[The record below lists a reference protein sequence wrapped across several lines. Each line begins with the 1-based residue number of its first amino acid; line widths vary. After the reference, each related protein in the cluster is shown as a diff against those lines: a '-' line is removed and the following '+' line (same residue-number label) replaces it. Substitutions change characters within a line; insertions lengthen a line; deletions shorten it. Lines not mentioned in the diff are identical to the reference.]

1 MPENDKD
8 RNRFDTPVVSD
19 GTTSGD
25 KSSSSSGPNKMDPA
39 FIRDNFFSLSALGEI
54 DDEDDDE
61 DDDLDALSEFTRQFV
76 GSVIQNR
83 YEVEEP
89 IGRGGMSS
97 VYRARDLKS
106 GDTVAFK
113 VMHAHLLDNPA
124 NVRRFRREAQAANKV
139 RHPHAVKIFDVGV
152 TPNGSPYIIMDYLD
166 GPSLS
171 DAIAEKGKL
180 PVERCLKIF
189 IQACEGMSHVHE
201 LGVLHRDLKPSNI
214 VLVREGDDEDYVK
227 VVDFGI
233 AKVLAEEARSTLSKT
248 PTGHAL
254 GSPPYMSPEQ
264 CRGGTVDKRADVY
277 SMGCLMYEALTG
289 RVPLE
294 GETIV
299 ETMYKQVHELP
310 KSLNNV
316 DADVRLVERLEKILF
331 KALSKDPNS
340 RQQSMDEL
348 KHELE
353 ALKTNQTS
361 GFKSL
366 ALVSREMH
374 DVRRR
379 MFNVLGSSKKIVIS
393 LLCIVGLVV
402 IAGVIMYSPLYGLG
416 TDPTAIEREIM
427 VEQPRSTY
435 ASNPTDFKV
444 KEEYLRTRRKLA
456 HQTSGQ
462 DSAEALSVERMVAD
476 FYKLAGRYNEAQQH
490 YQMSLQIAANINL
503 GGSLEAAELWIE
515 CGKCCILNG
524 KFQIAQMSAANAITD
539 LEQLGKMGGQD
550 NLKAL
555 AVWVDAY
562 RGQKLLAK
570 ADDAAL
576 QFMNVWKNSGQSSL
590 LSNEMAYP
598 CFSVAEHLRQRNY
611 LDMAEPLFKQAA
623 TCFRENG
630 DKGRYNYAICLN
642 QLGLIE
648 MARNKPAQ
656 AIKYFDKAI
665 TFFSKAKGKDDISVA
680 KVLFNLKDAQMKQG
694 DVFQSVAKQAAARQI
709 WKNWEENSHEGSRE
723 SEKEG
728 AMP

>member
-1 MPENDKD
+1 MPEKDKD
-8 RNRFDTPVVSD
+8 SSNKFDTPVASD
-19 GTTSGD
+19 ATAGGEAEAP
-25 KSSSSSGPNKMDPA
+25 GAAQRNKMDPA

-54 DDEDDDE
+54 DDEDDE
-61 DDDLDALSEFTRQFV
+61 NDDLDDLSEFTRQFV

-97 VYRARDLKS
+97 VYRARDLAS
-106 GDTVAFK
+106 GEKVAFK

-171 DAIAEKGKL
+171 DVIEKEGKL
-180 PVERCLKIF
+180 PIERCLKIF

-214 VLVREGDDEDYVK
+214 VLVKEGDDEDYVK

-264 CRGGTVDKRADVY
+264 CRGIVVDKRADVY

-310 KSLNNV
+310 KSLAGV
-316 DADVRLVERLEKILF
+316 EADVRLVERLEKILF
-331 KALSKDPNS
+331 RALSKDPNN

-348 KHELE
+348 KLELE
-353 ALKTNQTS
+353 ALSTKKTS

-374 DVRRR
+374 EVRRR
-379 MFNVLGSSKKIVIS
+379 MFNVLGSSKKLVIS
-393 LLCIVGLVV
+393 LICVVAIIVA
-402 IAGVIMYSPLYGLG
+402 AGVAMYSPLYGIG
-416 TDPTAIEREIM
+416 TDPSAIEREIAI
-427 VEQPRSTY
+427 EQPRSPY
-435 ASNPTDFKV
+435 ATKPADFKV
-444 KEEYLRTRRKLA
+444 KEEYLRTRRSLA
-456 HQTSGQ
+456 HQTAGEN
-462 DSAEALSVERMVAD
+462 SAQGLAVERMIAD
-476 FYKLAGRYNEAQQH
+476 FYRLAGRYSEAQQR
-490 YQMSLQIAANINL
+490 YQFSLKIAANIQL
-503 GGSLEAAELWIE
+503 GTSLEAAELWLE
-515 CGKCCILNG
+515 CGRCCILNG
-524 KFQIAQMSAANAITD
+524 KFEIAQICAANAMTD
-539 LEQLGKMGGQD
+539 LEGLSKMGGQD
-550 NLKAL
+550 YLKAL
-555 AVWVDAY
+555 AISVDAF
-562 RGQKLLAK
+562 RGQKLLAR

-576 QFMNVWKNSGQSSL
+576 KFMKLWKDSGQSTL
-590 LSNEMAYP
+590 LSNEMGYS
-598 CFSVAEHLRQRNY
+598 CFSVAEHLRRRNY
-611 LDMAEPLFKQAA
+611 YDMADPLFRQAA
-623 TCFRENG
+623 ACFRENG
-630 DKGRYNYAICLN
+630 DKGRYNYALVLN
-642 QLGLIE
+642 QMGLLE
-648 MARNKPAQ
+648 MARNKPAE
-656 AIKYFDKAI
+656 AKKYFEKAI
-665 TFFSKAKGKDDISVA
+665 TFFTKAKGKEDISVA
-680 KVLFNLKDAQMKQG
+680 KVLFNLKDAEMKAG
-694 DVFQSVAKQAAARQI
+694 EVFQGVATRAAARKM
-709 WKNWEENSHEGSRE
+709 WNVWEQNSQE
-723 SEKEG
+723 SSL
-728 AMP
+728 P

>member
-1 MPENDKD
+1 VPENEKSKFDKP
-8 RNRFDTPVVSD
+8 NRFDTPVASD
-19 GTTSGD
+19 ATASGAD
-25 KSSSSSGPNKMDPA
+25 KSAGSLQPKKMDPA
-39 FIRDNFFSLSALGEI
+39 FVRDNFFSLSSLDEI
-54 DDEDDDE
+54 DDEDDENDE
-61 DDDLDALSEFTRQFV
+61 LDDLSEFTRQFV

-97 VYRARDLKS
+97 VYRARDLNS
-106 GDTVAFK
+106 GQKVAFK

-139 RHPHAVKIFDVGV
+139 RHPHAVQIFDVGV

-171 DAIAEKGKL
+171 DVIAENGKL

-214 VLVREGDDEDYVK
+214 VLVKEGDEKDYVK

-233 AKVLAEEARSTLSKT
+233 ARVLAEEARSTLSKT

-264 CRGGTVDKRADVY
+264 CRGLSVDKRADIY

-310 KSLNNV
+310 KSLDGV
-316 DADVRLVERLEKILF
+316 ESDVRVVERLEKILF
-331 KALSKDPNS
+331 KALSKDPNN

-348 KHELE
+348 KKELE
-353 ALKTNQTS
+353 SLQLKKTS

-374 DVRRR
+374 EVRRKI
-379 MFNVLGSSKKIVIS
+379 FNVLGSSKKLVIS
-393 LLCIVGLVV
+393 LLCVFVIVLG
-402 IAGVIMYSPLYGLG
+402 AGVAMYSPLYGLG
-416 TDPTAIEREIM
+416 ADPSAVERDIAIE
-427 VEQPRSTY
+427 QPKSLY
-435 ASNPTDFKV
+435 AAKPSEFKI
-444 KEEYLRTRRKLA
+444 KEEYFRTRRKLA
-456 HQTSGQ
+456 HQTSGEN
-462 DSAEALSVERMVAD
+462 SPEGLEVERMIAE
-476 FYKLAGRYNEAQQH
+476 FYKLAGRYSEAQQK
-490 YQMSLQIAANINL
+490 YQMCLQIAGNINL
-503 GGSLEAAELWIE
+503 ANSLDAAEIWIE

-524 KFQIAQMSAANAITD
+524 KPEIAQVCGANALHV
-539 LEQLGKMGGQD
+539 LEQLSKLGGQD
-550 NLKAL
+550 NLRAL
-555 AVWVDAY
+555 AIMVDAY
-562 RGQKLLAK
+562 RGQKLYAK

-576 QFMNVWKNSGQSSL
+576 QFMKVWKDSGQSNI
-590 LSNEMAYP
+590 LSSEMGYP

-611 LDMAEPLFKQAA
+611 NDMADPLFKQAA
-623 TCFRENG
+623 ACFREQG
-630 DKGRYNYAICLN
+630 DKGRYNYAVCLN
-642 QLGLIE
+642 QLGLVE
-648 MARNKPAQ
+648 MTRGKPDQ
-656 AIKYFDKAI
+656 AKKYFDKAI
-665 TFFSKAKGKDDISVA
+665 VFFKKAKGKEDISVA
-680 KVLFNLKDAQMKQG
+680 KVLFNLKDAEMKTG
-694 DVFQSVAKQAAARQI
+694 DVFNAIANRATAKRI
-709 WKNWEENSHEGSRE
+709 WNDWEQNTHEPGL
-723 SEKEG
+723 
-728 AMP
+728 P

>member
-1 MPENDKD
+1 MPEKDKD
-8 RNRFDTPVVSD
+8 SSNKFDTPVASD
-19 GTTSGD
+19 ATAGGD
-25 KSSSSSGPNKMDPA
+25 AERRGAGQPNKMDPA
-39 FIRDNFFSLSALGEI
+39 FIRDNFFSLSALDEI
-54 DDEDDDE
+54 DDEDDE
-61 DDDLDALSEFTRQFV
+61 NDDLDDLSEFTRQFV
-76 GSVIQNR
+76 GSIIQNR

-97 VYRARDLKS
+97 VYRARDMAS
-106 GDTVAFK
+106 GEKVAFK

-171 DAIAEKGKL
+171 DVIEKEGKL

-214 VLVREGDDEDYVK
+214 VLVKEGDDADYVK

-264 CRGGTVDKRADVY
+264 CRGIVVDKRADVY

-310 KSLNNV
+310 KSLTGV
-316 DADVRLVERLEKILF
+316 EADVRLVERLEKILF
-331 KALSKDPNS
+331 RALSKDPNN

-353 ALKTNQTS
+353 ALSTNKTS

-374 DVRRR
+374 EVRRR
-379 MFNVLGSSKKIVIS
+379 LFNVLGSSKK
-393 LLCIVGLVV
+393 LVV
-402 IAGVIMYSPLYGLG
+402 SLICVVAIVVAAGVAMYSPLYGIG
-416 TDPTAIEREIM
+416 ADPSAVEREIAI
-427 VEQPRSTY
+427 EQPRSPY
-435 ASNPTDFKV
+435 ATKPADFKV
-444 KEEYLRTRRKLA
+444 KEEYLRTRRSLA
-456 HQTSGQ
+456 HQTAGEN
-462 DSAEALSVERMVAD
+462 SAQGLAVERMIAD
-476 FYKLAGRYNEAQQH
+476 FYRLAGRYSEAQQR
-490 YQMSLQIAANINL
+490 YQFSLKIAANIQL
-503 GGSLEAAELWIE
+503 GNSLEAAELWLE
-515 CGKCCILNG
+515 CGRCCILNG
-524 KFQIAQMSAANAITD
+524 KFQIAQICAANAMAD
-539 LEQLGKMGGQD
+539 LEGLSKMGGQD
-550 NLKAL
+550 YLKAL
-555 AVWVDAY
+555 AISVDSF
-562 RGQKLLAK
+562 RGQKLLAR

-576 QFMNVWKNSGQSSL
+576 KFMKLWKDSGQSTL
-590 LSNEMAYP
+590 LSNEMGYS
-598 CFSVAEHLRQRNY
+598 CYSVAEHLRLRNY
-611 LDMAEPLFKQAA
+611 YDMADPLFRQAA
-623 TCFRENG
+623 LCFRENG
-630 DKGRYNYAICLN
+630 DKGRYNYALVLN
-642 QLGLIE
+642 QMGLLE
-648 MARNKPAQ
+648 MARNKPVEAK
-656 AIKYFDKAI
+656 KYFEKSIA
-665 TFFSKAKGKDDISVA
+665 FFTKAKGKEDISVA
-680 KVLFNLKDAQMKQG
+680 KVLFNLKDAEMKAG
-694 DVFQSVAKQAAARQI
+694 EVFQGVATRAAARKI
-709 WKNWEENSHEGSRE
+709 WNVWEQNSHES
-723 SEKEG
+723 SL
-728 AMP
+728 P

>member
-1 MPENDKD
+1 MPEKDKD
-8 RNRFDTPVVSD
+8 SSNKFDTPVASD
-19 GTTSGD
+19 ATAGGD
-25 KSSSSSGPNKMDPA
+25 GQGQAPGPRKMDPA
-39 FIRDNFFSLSALGEI
+39 FIRDNFFSLSALDEI
-54 DDEDDDE
+54 DDEDDE
-61 DDDLDALSEFTRQFV
+61 NDDLDDLSEFTRQFV
-76 GSVIQNR
+76 GSVIQNK

-97 VYRARDLKS
+97 VYRARALAS
-106 GDTVAFK
+106 GGKVAFK

-171 DAIAEKGKL
+171 DVIAKEGKL

-214 VLVREGDDEDYVK
+214 VLVKEGDEEDYVK

-264 CRGGTVDKRADVY
+264 CRGVVVDKRADVY

-310 KSLNNV
+310 KSLDGV
-316 DADVRLVERLEKILF
+316 EADVRLVGRLEKILF
-331 KALSKDPNS
+331 KALSKEPNN

-353 ALKTNQTS
+353 AITANQTS

-374 DVRRR
+374 EVRRR
-379 MFNVLGSSKKIVIS
+379 IFNVLGSSKKLVIS
-393 LLCIVGLVV
+393 LLCVV
-402 IAGVIMYSPLYGLG
+402 AVVVVAGVAMYSPLYGLG
-416 TDPTAIEREIM
+416 ADPSATDREIAI
-427 VEQPRSTY
+427 EQPRSSY

-444 KEEYLRTRRKLA
+444 KEEYFRTRRKFA

-462 DSAEALSVERMVAD
+462 DSAQGLSVERMIAD

-490 YQMSLQIAANINL
+490 YQMSLQIAANMGL
-503 GGSLEAAELWIE
+503 GNSLEAEELWLE
-515 CGKCCILNG
+515 CGRCTILNG
-524 KFQIAQMSAANAITD
+524 KFQIAQISGASALAD
-539 LEQLGKMGGQD
+539 LETLGKTGGQD

-555 AVWVDAY
+555 AILVDAY

-576 QFMNVWKNSGQSSL
+576 QFMKIWQSSGQSML
-590 LSNEMAYP
+590 LSNEMGYP
-598 CFSVAEHLRQRNY
+598 CYSVAEHLRQRNY
-611 LDMAEPLFKQAA
+611 YDMAEPLFKQAA
-623 TCFRENG
+623 ACFRENG
-630 DKGRYNYAICLN
+630 DKGRYNYAIVLN
-642 QLGLIE
+642 QLGLVE
-648 MARNKPAQ
+648 MARGKADQ
-656 AIKYFDKAI
+656 AKKYFEKAI
-665 TFFSKAKGKDDISVA
+665 AFFTKAKGKEDISVA
-680 KVLFNLKDAQMKQG
+680 KVLFNLVDAETKTG
-694 DVFQSVAKQAAARQI
+694 DVIKAVADRATARRIWNDWEQS
-709 WKNWEENSHEGSRE
+709 SHEAS
-723 SEKEG
+723 
-728 AMP
+728 MP